1 MISTYTLWTPQF
13 TNIIEREDGIED
25 GIFDNLE
32 KVYPVFILYTKRIRN
47 WLKICKKQYMKGTI
61 I

>member
-13 TNIIEREDGIED
+13 TNIIERED